1 MARRLSTM
9 CLHTYL
15 YGSDLDAG
23 RVPPL
28 PFPALN
34 THGPQTQKGYSAI
47 SFSQFDAISDL
58 CCHMNVIIRKNHSPL
73 FHVGLTLG
81 FELSCECS
89 LSIQLRENGMS
100 RGE

>member
-1 MARRLSTM
+1 MARGLSTIS
-9 CLHTYL
+9 LHTYL
-15 YGSDLDAG
+15 YRSDLDPG

-34 THGPQTQKGYSAI
+34 THSPQTQKGNSAI
-47 SFSQFDAISDL
+47 SFSQFDAVSNL
-58 CCHMNVIIRKNHSPL
+58 LSYGVIIRKYHSPL
-73 FHVGLTLG
+73 FQVGLTLG
-81 FELSCECS
+81 FELSCVCS